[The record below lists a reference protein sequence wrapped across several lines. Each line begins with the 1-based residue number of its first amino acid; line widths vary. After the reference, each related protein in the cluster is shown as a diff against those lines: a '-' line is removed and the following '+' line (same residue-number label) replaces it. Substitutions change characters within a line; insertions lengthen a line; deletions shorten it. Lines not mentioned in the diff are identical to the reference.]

1 MADAHGNTG
10 FDDKVREYA
19 AGLLA
24 EAEAGLGAI
33 ATLLK
38 TLYPN
43 PDHNAADRAQRNAAA
58 ARRDLTALRMALQAL
73 SASETGSQ
81 GPYWA
86 PSDAPTSK
94 GAET

>member
-10 FDDKVREYA
+10 FDDKIREYV

-24 EAEAGLGAI
+24 ETEVNLGAI
-33 ATLLK
+33 AALLR

-43 PDHNAADRAQRNAAA
+43 ADHNAADRAQRNAAA
-58 ARRDLTALRMALQAL
+58 ARRDITNLRMALQAL
-73 SASETGSQ
+73 SVSETGSQ
-81 GPYWA
+81 GPYWV
-86 PSDAPTSK
+86 PSDALTSK